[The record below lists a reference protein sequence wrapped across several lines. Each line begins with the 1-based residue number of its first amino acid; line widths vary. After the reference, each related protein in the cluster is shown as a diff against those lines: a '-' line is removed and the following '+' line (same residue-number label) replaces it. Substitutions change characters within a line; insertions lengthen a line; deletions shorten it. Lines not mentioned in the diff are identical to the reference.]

1 MRKLLKIFGLLALLA
16 TVAVLVLGLWARTH
30 EDELKQK
37 AISALEAGLL
47 TDMDIGSIE
56 LSVFEHFPNVS
67 LTCGGVML
75 TDTYG
80 KGDTL
85 LWAESLGLELSVFR
99 VIRGDYS
106 FKKVRVSEGGVH
118 LEREVDGRDN
128 YHFWR
133 TTGGSDSSKTVL
145 DIEAVALRN
154 IHFRLRDRSS
164 DVFVETLHL
173 SADVKGSIND
183 QLILFEGSLETP
195 HLFVEAAQKRWMS
208 GLPVS
213 GSLRASIDNGE
224 RIYDFND
231 VTLDVNRVDL
241 DGKARFAIAEAGVE
255 CSIDADLD
263 GIDLKELNR
272 MLPEE
277 EAAILK
283 PYALDGKA
291 SGRFRM
297 LGISGARSS
306 PNWTVAGEI
315 EDGWVQHRESDIA
328 VDAVDAAWSVS
339 GGSGDPGKL
348 SLTAFEGNLEGSRF
362 ELRGELSN
370 FAEPGL
376 DLYLDGTLA
385 LGDVQRFLSADSI
398 GTLTGEA
405 EVHAH
410 YTGRLPVREDANGSG
425 FDVELLRQASLGG
438 SVELDDVGLDL
449 HSLPRP
455 IEDLNGYFELK
466 GNKGSIAGAT
476 MTVGATD
483 IELDGSLSNLLPW
496 LFSDRE
502 ALEITARCK
511 SDHFYMASFLTDGEE
526 TADDNGTENYHLEL
540 PDNLRIRL
548 DVALDRF
555 SFRDFEASSVN
566 GKASLTPAGVFMDP
580 LQFNTAEGRFTL
592 RCSATPK
599 SGGFGITAHGDIR
612 GVDISKLFVGF
623 ENFGQDFLT
632 AEHVRGRADVDA
644 TLKAYMNDQLDI
656 DPKSIVSD
664 IDLRIDN
671 GELIDLQSM
680 QHIAAYMQENKLIA
694 PFVRGEELRKEL
706 RHIRFETLEN
716 RIEIKDERIVMP
728 TMDIQSSALDI
739 VASGAHWFDQRIDYT
754 ITLYLRD
761 LLVQKDQSEF
771 GIMED
776 DGLGNRFFLSM
787 RGTVDDPEF
796 GYDRLAR
803 KEQKKKERQE
813 GKEALKEALKEELG
827 SIFKKKED
835 NEEKTD
841 AGDKNHEITVQW
853 GDEEAPKKDKPK
865 EEKKDGDDKK
875 KRRWRILSPDDDD
888 EETLASPPIDDDDF

>member
-1 MRKLLKIFGLLALLA
+1 MRKLLKIVGFLALLA
-16 TVAVLVLGLWARTH
+16 VVAVLVLGLWARTH

-37 AISALEAGLL
+37 AINALESGLL
-47 TDMDIGSIE
+47 TDMDISSIE

-67 LTCGGVML
+67 LTCNGVML

-85 LWAESLGLELSVFR
+85 LWAETLGLELSVFR

-106 FKKVRVSEGGVH
+106 FRKVRVSDGGMH
-118 LEREVDGRDN
+118 LEREADGRDN

-133 TTGGSDSSKTVL
+133 TTGSNDSSKTVL

-154 IHFRLRDRSS
+154 IHFRLRDRAS

-173 SADVKGSIND
+173 SADVKGSVND
-183 QLILFEGSLETP
+183 QLISFEGSLETP

-208 GLPVS
+208 GLPVA
-213 GSLRASIDNGE
+213 GSLAASIDNGE

-231 VTLDVNRVDL
+231 LALEVNRIDL
-241 DGKARFAIAEAGVE
+241 EGKARFAISDAGVE
-255 CSIDADLD
+255 CSIDTDLD
-263 GIDLKELNR
+263 NVKLKELNR
-272 MLPEE
+272 ILPAE
-277 EAAILK
+277 EAAILN
-283 PYALDGKA
+283 PYALDGTA
-291 SGRFRM
+291 SGTFRM
-297 LGISGARSS
+297 LGISGKRSS
-306 PNWTVAGEI
+306 PNWSVNGEI
-315 EDGWVQHRESDIA
+315 DDGWMQHRESEIA
-328 VDAVDAAWSVS
+328 VGGVDASWSVS

-348 SLTAFEGNLEGSRF
+348 TLTEFEGNLEGSRF
-362 ELRGELSN
+362 ELRGDLSN
-370 FAEPGL
+370 FAEPTL

-398 GTLTGEA
+398 GRLSGDA

-410 YTGRLPVREDANGSG
+410 YAGRLPVREDENGSG
-425 FDVELLRQASLGG
+425 FDIELVRQASLSG
-438 SVELDDVGLDL
+438 SVELDGVGIDL

-455 IEDLNGYFELK
+455 IEALDGYFELK
-466 GNKGSIAGAT
+466 GNEGRIAEAS
-476 MTVGATD
+476 MTIGATD
-483 IELDGSLSNLLPW
+483 LELEGSLSNLLPW
-496 LFSDRE
+496 LFSDSE

-511 SDHFYMASFLTDGEE
+511 SDHFYLASFLTDTEE
-526 TADDNGTENYHLEL
+526 TASSEDDSYHLEL
-540 PDNLRIRL
+540 PDNLSIRL

-555 SFRDFEASSVN
+555 SFRDFEADGVN
-566 GKASLTPAGVFMDP
+566 GKARLTSAGVFMDP
-580 LQFNTAEGRFTL
+580 LQFRTADGRFIL
-592 RCSATPK
+592 RCSATPQQ
-599 SGGFGITAHGDIR
+599 GGFGITAHGDIG
-612 GVDISKLFVGF
+612 GVDINKLFTGF

-632 AEHVRGRADVDA
+632 ASNVRGRANVDVSFQA
-644 TLKAYMNDQLDI
+644 FMNDKLEI

-664 IDLRIDN
+664 IDMRIEK
-671 GELIDLQSM
+671 GELIELQSM
-680 QHIAAYMQENKLIA
+680 EHIAAYMQENKLIA
-694 PFVRGEELRKEL
+694 PFVRSEELRSEL

-728 TMDIQSSALDI
+728 SMDIRSSALDI
-739 VASGAHWFDQRIDYT
+739 VASGSHWFDQRIDYT

-827 SIFKKKED
+827 SIFKKND
-835 NEEKTD
+835 
-841 AGDKNHEITVQW
+841 DKDPSGTSEQNHEITVQW
-853 GDEEAPKKDKPK
+853 GDEDDQKKENPK
-865 EEKKDGDDKK
+865 EEKKDEDKK
-875 KRRWRILSPDDDD
+875 KRRWKLLSPGGDD
-888 EETLASPPIDDDDF
+888 EETVAPPPTDDDDF